1 MSKSNELYN
10 QINYLF
16 EDFQENHRKF
26 EEKGTKAAGGRARKA
41 IGEIKKMVT
50 AYRQA
55 SVSESKS

>member
-1 MSKSNELYN
+1 MASSNELYE
-10 QINYLF
+10 QIEAAF
-16 EDFQENHRKF
+16 EDFQENHKKF
-26 EEKGTKAAGGRARKA
+26 INKGTKAAGGRARKA

>member
-1 MSKSNELYN
+1 MASSNELYE
-10 QINYLF
+10 QIESAF
-16 EDFQENHRKF
+16 EDFQENHKKF
-26 EEKGTKAAGGRARKA
+26 VNKGTKAAGGRARKA

>member
-1 MSKSNELYN
+1 MSKSNELYE
-10 QINYLF
+10 QIEAAF
-16 EDFQENHRKF
+16 EDFQENHKKF
-26 EEKGTKAAGGRARKA
+26 STKGVKAAGSRARKA

>member
-1 MSKSNELYN
+1 MASSNELYE
-10 QINYLF
+10 QIEAAF
-16 EDFQENHRKF
+16 EDFQENHKKF
-26 EEKGTKAAGGRARKA
+26 VNRGTKAAGGRARKA